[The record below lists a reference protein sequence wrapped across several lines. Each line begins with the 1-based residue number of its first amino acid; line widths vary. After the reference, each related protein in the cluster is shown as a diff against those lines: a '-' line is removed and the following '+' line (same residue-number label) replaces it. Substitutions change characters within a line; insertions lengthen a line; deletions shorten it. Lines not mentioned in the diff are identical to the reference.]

1 MLLLDRPPMHEN
13 RAALSQVRN
22 SEGFIVRGDRDSF
35 NTKTE
40 APAGDTVSGFAIG
53 HRLITYFF

>member
-1 MLLLDRPPMHEN
+1 MLLLDRPLLLEN

-40 APAGDTVSGFAIG
+40 APAGDGVSCFAIG
-53 HRLITYFF
+53 YRLITYLL